1 MTALNARSGSEVADT
16 NSRGAP
22 YAGAGGFVFLGFA
35 VNLAQN
41 GKPREIGLHGGVVT
55 SAAGVPAAYGFNER
69 RAHLDRF
76 GLLRGQVVA
85 VSRGKS
91 TRGRAQVTVQSQP
104 AQRTRGNRF
113 STGSAL
119 LGDSLA
125 DGATDALV
133 IQGGSAA
140 SGARRPDPFLAPGL
154 HLLAGTA
161 QLRVGECDRDA
172 RQIEGF
178 AQRRVAVLLI
188 EQLLDVGEVP
198 REHP

>member
-1 MTALNARSGSEVADT
+1 MSVQRGDRPRERVTAR
-16 NSRGAP
+16 
-22 YAGAGGFVFLGFA
+22 AGARGLSARRGSLGGD
-35 VNLAQN
+35 LAQN
-41 GKPREIGLHGGVVT
+41 RKAGEIGLNGGVVT
-55 SAAGVPAAYGFNER
+55 GAAGVPTARGFDER
-69 RAHLDRF
+69 RAYLNRF
-76 GLLRGQVVA
+76 GLLRGEVLA
-85 VSRGKS
+85 VPRRK
-91 TRGRAQVTVQSQP
+91 TARGRAQVTAQSQP
-104 AQRTRGNRF
+104 AQRTRGHRF
-113 STGSAL
+113 STDSAL
-119 LGDSLA
+119 LRDSLA

-161 QLRVGECDRDA
+161 KLRVGECDRDA

>member
-1 MTALNARSGSEVADT
+1 MLVQEAKSQTRI
-16 NSRGAP
+16 R
-22 YAGAGGFVFLGFA
+22 AGARRCGRGGTSFRGFA
-35 VNLAQN
+35 GNLAQN

-69 RAHLDRF
+69 RARLDRF

-91 TRGRAQVTVQSQP
+91 TRGRAQVTAQSQP
-104 AQRTRGNRF
+104 AQRTRGHRF

-119 LGDSLA
+119 LRDSLA

-140 SGARRPDPFLAPGL
+140 SGARRPDPLLAPGL

-161 QLRVGECDRDA
+161 QLRVGERDRDA
-172 RQIEGF
+172 RQIESF